1 MILGNIY
8 WNIREYNIKRP
19 FFYLSSCQ
27 STYNNTYIIYISIIL
42 FWRYLST
49 FVYLS
54 TNLSVVGRFG
64 AGLVCKNLTPI
75 YLFQENKVEI
85 CNTCLTMHNTFYPFI
100 RYLIGLWTKQV
111 NKKKSGKVCHR
122 DVTHPRLFSRLWLK
136 ISSSLC
142 IFVKPYLTFLRFSI
156 RPLICLLSNVQRCTF

>member
-85 CNTCLTMHNTFYPFI
+85 CNTCLTMHNTFYPLAVFNI
-100 RYLIGLWTKQV
+100 
-111 NKKKSGKVCHR
+111 
-122 DVTHPRLFSRLWLK
+122 
-136 ISSSLC
+136 
-142 IFVKPYLTFLRFSI
+142 
-156 RPLICLLSNVQRCTF
+156 